1 MKFFVHE
8 IKMTGQETS
17 LFRTI
22 VSLLTAK
29 VINTCMSELD
39 GVCSVLQYGILSH
52 KSVMCTIGCRY
63 LVGRVFMFCVRPSAE
78 PWCQCL
84 GFVVSGCLHVLMF
97 YIIHTCK
104 TVNTRTGGNKNIDLF
119 FYLLLK

>member
-1 MKFFVHE
+1 
-8 IKMTGQETS
+8 
-17 LFRTI
+17 
-22 VSLLTAK
+22 
-29 VINTCMSELD
+29 
-39 GVCSVLQYGILSH
+39 
-52 KSVMCTIGCRY
+52 
-63 LVGRVFMFCVRPSAE
+63 MFCVRPSAE

-119 FYLLLK
+119 FNLLLKVDYQNDLIESKQLYNCNFCMTIMTISPYVDGEQV